1 MFKLEEIRLIR
12 KYANEN
18 RAEMIDALN
27 DVEYKDNLE
36 DTSAIVNEIRICNS
50 IIKKCDD
57 FIKD

>member
-18 RAEMIDALN
+18 RADMLDAL
-27 DVEYKDNLE
+27 DDIEYKDNLE

>member
-27 DVEYKDNLE
+27 DVEL
-36 DTSAIVNEIRICNS
+36 
-50 IIKKCDD
+50 
-57 FIKD
+57 

>member
-18 RAEMIDALN
+18 RADMLDALN
-27 DVEYKDNLE
+27 DVEYKDDLD

-50 IIKKCDD
+50 IINKCDE

>member
-18 RAEMIDALN
+18 RADMLDALN
-27 DVEYKDNLE
+27 DVEYKDDLD
-36 DTSAIVNEIRICNS
+36 DTSAIVNEIRICNN
-50 IIKKCDD
+50 IIKKCDE